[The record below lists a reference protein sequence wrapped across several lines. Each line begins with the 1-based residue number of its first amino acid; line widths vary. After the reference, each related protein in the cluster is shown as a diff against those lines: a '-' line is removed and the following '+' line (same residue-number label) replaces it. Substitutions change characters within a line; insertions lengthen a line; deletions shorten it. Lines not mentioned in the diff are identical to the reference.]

1 MAPEVTV
8 IVPTRDRCTLLRGTL
23 ASVLAQEDVDLEVVV
38 VNDGSTDGTQTMLDA
53 HDDGRVHAI
62 HLVSSGSVA
71 RARNTGM
78 ERARGRWLAF
88 LDDDD
93 LWAPSKLRAQLD
105 AAASSEADFVYCAA
119 VLIDRDHRVVGSEP
133 APPADGLLPR
143 LFPGNPI
150 PAGASSVLAR
160 ASLVREAGGF
170 DEQFTQLADWDMW
183 IRLVLAGR
191 PAACPEYLVGYLQH
205 PTNML
210 ISDTRN
216 VLRELDRL
224 ARKHQAAA
232 TANGAAFDR
241 SYFVRWAA
249 SGPSRAGDRLRATR
263 IYLRGAVRLR
273 DRELLSLGLHEL
285 LGRRVTRAIRVA
297 LTPVLGRPH
306 GAPPAGLDQGLP
318 VPASAV
324 SWLGS
329 AAQRAPE

>member
-1 MAPEVTV
+1 
-8 IVPTRDRCTLLRGTL
+8 
-23 ASVLAQEDVDLEVVV
+23 
-38 VNDGSTDGTQTMLDA
+38 
-53 HDDGRVHAI
+53 
-62 HLVSSGSVA
+62 
-71 RARNTGM
+71 
-78 ERARGRWLAF
+78 
-88 LDDDD
+88 
-93 LWAPSKLRAQLD
+93 
-105 AAASSEADFVYCAA
+105 
-119 VLIDRDHRVVGSEP
+119 
-133 APPADGLLPR
+133 
-143 LFPGNPI
+143 
-150 PAGASSVLAR
+150 VLAR

-170 DEQFTQLADWDMW
+170 DERFTQLADWDMW
-183 IRLVLAGR
+183 IRMVLAGR
-191 PAACPEYLVGYLQH
+191 PVACPEYLVGYLQH

-249 SGPSRAGDRLRATR
+249 SGPSRAGARLRASR
-263 IYLRGAVRLR
+263 IYVSGAVRLR

-285 LGRRVTRAIRVA
+285 LGRRVTRAIRGA
-297 LTPVLGRPH
+297 LTPVLGSPH

-324 SWLGS
+324 SWLAP

>member
-1 MAPEVTV
+1 
-8 IVPTRDRCTLLRGTL
+8 
-23 ASVLAQEDVDLEVVV
+23 
-38 VNDGSTDGTQTMLDA
+38 MLDA

-62 HLVSSGSVA
+62 HLVSSGGVA

-78 ERARGRWLAF
+78 ERARGSWFAF

-93 LWAPSKLRAQLD
+93 LWAPSKLRAQLN
-105 AAASSEADFVYCAA
+105 AAASSQADFVYCAA

-150 PAGASSVLAR
+150 PAGASNVLAR

-170 DEQFTQLADWDMW
+170 DERFTQLADWDMW

-191 PAACPEYLVGYLQH
+191 PAACPDYLVGYLQH

-224 ARKHQAAA
+224 ALKHRDAA
-232 TANGAAFDR
+232 TASGAAFDR

-263 IYLRGAVRLR
+263 IYLRGALGLR

-306 GAPPAGLDQGLP
+306 GAPPAGLDPGLA

-324 SWLGS
+324 SWLRT
-329 AAQRAPE
+329 AAQRIPE